1 MPQFLLPAFLI
12 GLSGIVI
19 PVLVHLWNTRDSRVI
34 KVGSIRWIQESA
46 SVKVSRIRLS
56 EIALLLLR
64 IVIISLLVLLLADM
78 RSDFFKAETTD
89 VNWLLVD
96 PAIEDLTG
104 FNDTI
109 EVMKER
115 GWEIRLLQPTFP
127 LLDDRVQFNDNENF
141 WKLLKELDLEAVKP
155 DSVMVFSR
163 SMGSNFKGVRPE
175 LGIAVRWVTVPS
187 QADELRPVL
196 ALSLSDSLLL
206 FYAKPEGLNIILK
219 PGQHQYKLTKEEG
232 SSYVNF
238 PDFPQY
244 KIVVNA
250 LDSLQ
255 ILVSGDEESD
265 HFKNLLASI
274 QAVNAMTLLPLGINK
289 NVEAEVVFN
298 LTDSIKNG
306 TLLTLINRKDQKL
319 NGMLFNDVTDI
330 STYYITKNL
339 SIDQMMKYDFV
350 KELYD
355 LFTQKFQNEIRS
367 NARIEL
373 SVATVQ
379 PQWAQPTANSG
390 STELSALTTPL
401 WLLLIALLA
410 VERIIS
416 HRKNQ

>member
-78 RSDFFKAETTD
+78 RSGFFKAETTD
-89 VNWLLVD
+89 VNWVLVD

-127 LLDDRVQFNDNENF
+127 LLDDREQFSDNENF
-141 WKLLKELDLEAVKP
+141 WELLKELDLEAIKP

-196 ALSLSDSLLL
+196 ALSLADSLLL

-232 SSYVNF
+232 SSYVN
-238 PDFPQY
+238 FPQY

-274 QAVNAMTLLPLGINK
+274 QAVNAMTLLPLGIDK
-289 NVEAEVVFN
+289 NVEAEIVFN

-306 TLLTLINRKDQKL
+306 TSLTFINGKDQKL
-319 NGMLFNDVTDI
+319 NGMLLNDVTDV
-330 STYYITKNL
+330 STYYITKDL
-339 SIDQMMKYDFV
+339 SIDQMMKYGFV

-355 LFTQKFQNEIRS
+355 LFTQKLQNEIRS
-367 NARIEL
+367 NSRIEL

-379 PQWAQPTANSG
+379 PQWAQPTANSK
-390 STELSALTTPL
+390 SAELSALTAPL